1 MAPVFLFRRQRRRR
15 VLASSHAAPHPIP
28 RFPQTVTPKAIASVR
43 HLVSLLEQNQDRVVI
58 DADTHATD
66 LETLGD
72 AARERYRSEPGYYH
86 GRPVSAEDLLR
97 EMEIASVDMAVIW
110 QNPAA
115 THYTDDPDR
124 NADALMA
131 ANRYIR
137 DSATRYP
144 DRFIPAGWTDPRAC
158 GLGNAL
164 RIVESGVHELGFP
177 VVKMNPAQNRYP
189 IDSPEVLQVVDRI
202 VELGAVPAFHF
213 GADTPFTSVEGF
225 ETVAQRHPEH
235 PILGVHMGGGGA
247 GNTEAEAHYQKAREL
262 GLRRANI
269 RYVWSARRDTHIEND
284 LITYQLAGTPYSGN
298 LFCGSDAP
306 YGRMTWNFGGF
317 RAMLASLMRA
327 ECHTDPRVCS
337 NPGLFTPEA
346 AQAYMGGNFARFMI
360 SACNRLLVTQG
371 VSKAVRV

>member
-1 MAPVFLFRRQRRRR
+1 MAPVFLFRRERRRR

-28 RFPQTVTPKAIASVR
+28 RFPQTMTPKAIASVR

-86 GRPVSAEDLLR
+86 GRPVCAEDLLR

-164 RIVESGVHELGFP
+164 RIVESGVRELGFP

-189 IDSPEVLQVVDRI
+189 IDSPEVLQVVDRTQHRPP
-202 VELGAVPAFHF
+202 PASGRPHCERPHCHH
-213 GADTPFTSVEGF
+213 T
-225 ETVAQRHPEH
+225 
-235 PILGVHMGGGGA
+235 
-247 GNTEAEAHYQKAREL
+247 RE
-262 GLRRANI
+262 
-269 RYVWSARRDTHIEND
+269 
-284 LITYQLAGTPYSGN
+284 
-298 LFCGSDAP
+298 
-306 YGRMTWNFGGF
+306 
-317 RAMLASLMRA
+317 
-327 ECHTDPRVCS
+327 
-337 NPGLFTPEA
+337 
-346 AQAYMGGNFARFMI
+346 
-360 SACNRLLVTQG
+360 
-371 VSKAVRV
+371 